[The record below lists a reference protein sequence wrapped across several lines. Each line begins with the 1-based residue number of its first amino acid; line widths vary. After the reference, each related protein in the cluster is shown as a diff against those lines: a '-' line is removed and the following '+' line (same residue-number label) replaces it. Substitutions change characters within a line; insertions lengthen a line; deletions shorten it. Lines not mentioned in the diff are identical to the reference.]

1 MNFFLETLKIIVLHI
16 YNLMEYFLSFI
27 YSRKKNVAGEIVL
40 ITGAGSGM
48 GRLMALKF
56 AQLGATL
63 VLWDVN
69 LEGIKET
76 ARLARKI
83 GTVRVHDYICDCS
96 KRQEIY
102 QVADQ
107 VKKEV
112 GDVGILINNAGII
125 TGRMFLDSPDMLL
138 EKSIQV
144 NTMAHFWTVKAF
156 VPAMVASNHGH
167 VVTISSAA
175 GCYAVNKMADYC
187 TSKFAVLG
195 FAESLALEM
204 MVMKKNGVKSTI
216 VCPYLVNTGMFE
228 GCKTKWSHF
237 LPIIDPE
244 YAVERI
250 VSGILR
256 NERYIFIPR
265 SLYLINVIKSITP
278 AKSADL
284 FYDYLGILQVM
295 NKFKGRTEKTDDYKY
310 QTKSI
315 KPPGSLD

>member
-1 MNFFLETLKIIVLHI
+1 MNFFLETLKTILLCI
-16 YNLMEYFLSFI
+16 YYQMEFFLSLI

-40 ITGAGSGM
+40 ITGAGGGM

-56 AQLGATL
+56 AHLGATL
-63 VLWDVN
+63 VLWDIN

-76 ARLARKI
+76 VRLVRKI
-83 GTVRVHDYICDCS
+83 GAVRVHDYICDCS
-96 KRQEIY
+96 KRQEVY
-102 QVADQ
+102 QVAGQ

-125 TGRMFLDSPDMLL
+125 TGRMFLDTPDMLL
-138 EKSIQV
+138 EKCIQV
-144 NTMAHFWTVKAF
+144 NTMASFWTVKAF

-175 GCYAVNKMADYC
+175 GCHAVNKMADYC

-204 MVMKKNGVKSTI
+204 LAMKKNGVKSTI
-216 VCPYLVNTGMFE
+216 VCPYLVNTGMLD
-228 GCKTKWSHF
+228 GCESKWSRL

-256 NERYIFIPR
+256 NERYIYIPR
-265 SLYLINVIKSITP
+265 SLRLFNAIKSIIP
-278 AKSADL
+278 AKTADI
-284 FYDYLGILQVM
+284 FYDYFGILKVM
-295 NKFKGRTEKTDDYKY
+295 NRFKGRTKNMDDYKY

>member
-27 YSRKKNVAGEIVL
+27 YARKKNVAGEIVL

-204 MVMKKNGVKSTI
+204 MNMYKMLEL
-216 VCPYLVNTGMFE
+216 CL
-228 GCKTKWSHF
+228 WSHF